1 MSPDQ
6 VKLMIERAASRQRP
20 AFRARLGLLKTATRV
35 QLANIDGL
43 SGETQPDIEVMQHFG
58 FTSTPPDGTQAIVLP
73 LGGRTSASVIIATE
87 HSSHRL
93 KLDNRGEA
101 AIYTDD
107 GTLIHLKRG
116 GQVHIK
122 AATRVL
128 IECPLTETTGDL
140 QVGGDINAVGNITDL
155 INGAGASMASS
166 REVFNGH
173 THPENGAGGPTDQP
187 NQQM

>member
-20 AFRARLGLLKTATRV
+20 AFRARLGLLKADTRV

-43 SGETQPDIEVMQHFG
+43 SGEAQPDIEVMQHFG

-87 HSSHRL
+87 HAAHRL
-93 KLDNRGEA
+93 HLDNRGEA

-107 GTLIHLKRG
+107 GTWVYLKRG
-116 GQVHIK
+116 GHVHIK

-140 QVGGDINAVGNITDL
+140 LVGGDINAVGNITDL
-155 INGAGASMASS
+155 VNDDGASMASS
-166 REVFNGH
+166 RAVFNGH
-173 THPENGAGGPTDQP
+173 THPENDSGGPTDQP
-187 NQQM
+187 IQQM

>member
-20 AFRARLGLLKTATRV
+20 AFRARLGVLKINARV

-87 HSSHRL
+87 HAAHRL

-107 GTLIHLKRG
+107 GTWVYLKRG

-128 IECPLTETTGDL
+128 LECPLTQTTGDL
-140 QVGGDINAVGNITDL
+140 LVGGNVDAVGEITDR
-155 INGAGASMASS
+155 IESGGSSMADS
-166 REVFNGH
+166 REVFNDH
-173 THPENGAGGPTDQP
+173 THPENDNGGPTDQP
-187 NQQM
+187 IQQM